1 MDNNT
6 LEIFKNEEFGELRV
20 VEIEGEPWFVGK
32 DIATVL
38 GYSNPSKALID
49 HVDNEDKL
57 NNVSLLSLGQRGGWL
72 INESGLYSLILSS
85 KLPSAKKFKSWVTR
99 EVLPSIRK
107 TGTYAVRKEP
117 TQFEIDELEFK
128 KQDLIAHKVELW
140 MKLADRSNIPEFKQ
154 VADIYAA
161 NTLAGKEVVTLPVVE
176 KKTYSATEIADILG
190 ISANKVGKIANQH
203 DLKTSEYGK
212 WFYDKSKYSNKE
224 VETFRYYDKAI
235 DALKMYI

>member
-1 MDNNT
+1 M
-6 LEIFKNEEFGELRV
+6 
-20 VEIEGEPWFVGK
+20 
-32 DIATVL
+32 
-38 GYSNPSKALID
+38 
-49 HVDNEDKL
+49 
-57 NNVSLLSLGQRGGWL
+57 
-72 INESGLYSLILSS
+72 YSLILSS